1 LGKLAKFRI
10 CVNVEQKLIKSNHLY
25 FKKPMKNE
33 PIAFKHRVGAF
44 ILGLIVVIFNLF
56 VFHVGWM
63 LLISALIL
71 MVQIHYM
78 ITGIVIKVMPF
89 DSFKAVFLLLL
100 CLMLIPHGVLIVRN
114 YDIFPIET
122 TRDYVAYGFL
132 TIAITVALSLLR
144 IVMTRRQQIR
154 S

>member
-1 LGKLAKFRI
+1 
-10 CVNVEQKLIKSNHLY
+10 
-25 FKKPMKNE
+25 MKNE
-33 PIAFKHRVGAF
+33 PIATWHRAAAF

-56 VFHVGWM
+56 VFNAGWL
-63 LLISALIL
+63 LLISATIL
-71 MVQIHYM
+71 MVQIHHL

-100 CLMLIPHGVLIVRN
+100 CLVLIPHGILIVRN

-132 TIAITVALSLLR
+132 TIAITVALSLFR
-144 IVMTRRQQIR
+144 ITMKKQLPVR